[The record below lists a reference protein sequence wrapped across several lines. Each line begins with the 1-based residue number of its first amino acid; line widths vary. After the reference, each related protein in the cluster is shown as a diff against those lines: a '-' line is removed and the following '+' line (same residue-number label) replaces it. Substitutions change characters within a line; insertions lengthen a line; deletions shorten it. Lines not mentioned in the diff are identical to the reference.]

1 MSDENVVNLEV
12 VKSFIEANK
21 ADPTI
26 TEFISSIAPE
36 KPINPDVVKGY
47 LETMEGKS
55 VVQPMFDSFANRAI
69 QSHDEKKK
77 KEIEAEIARKV
88 NEKLMEL
95 NKEDTPEQ
103 RMIKEQAIRMKELED
118 KYENDKKLSKINEI
132 AYKEGI
138 DPAFVSGIS
147 FDSAEQFGLYAN
159 NLKNYIKKANEKA
172 VNDFVASNSVKPG
185 MGKQEEGGDPTK
197 GMDSKQKFEYYKKEA
212 EAREN
217 RTA

>member
-1 MSDENVVNLEV
+1 MADDTVTLEV
-12 VKSFIEANK
+12 VKSFIESNK
-21 ADPTI
+21 DDPTI
-26 TEFISSIAPE
+26 VEFITSVTPE

-55 VVQPMFDSFANRAI
+55 VIQPMFDSFATKAI

-103 RMIKEQAIRMKELED
+103 RMIKEQAQRMKELED

-138 DPAFVSGIS
+138 DPAFVAGLS

-197 GMDSKQKFEYYKKEA
+197 GMDTKQKFEYYKKEA
-212 EAREN
+212 EKRETK
-217 RTA
+217 TA